1 MKKYI
6 LKLYVTGQSLY
17 SDKAIAN
24 LKRIEEEAFQGDCEI
39 SIVDVLE
46 HPDLAEMDKILATPT
61 LIRAFPEPARRVIG
75 DLSDITT
82 LIKVSVKHFVP
93 KWVVN

>member
-82 LIKVSVKHFVP
+82 LIKVLG
-93 KWVVN
+93 VNPEGKI

>member
-82 LIKVSVKHFVP
+82 LITDVTQP
-93 KWVVN
+93 

>member
-6 LKLYVTGQSLY
+6 LKLYVTGQSVY
-17 SDKAIAN
+17 SEKAIAN

-39 SIVDVLE
+39 SIIDILE
-46 HPDLAEMDKILATPT
+46 RPDLAEVDKILATPT
-61 LIRAFPEPARRVIG
+61 FIRTNPEPARRVIG

-82 LIKVSVKHFVP
+82 LIKVLG
-93 KWVVN
+93 VNPEGKI